1 MATTFVSSEKVA
13 IVTGLSVCGLGHYS
27 TVALVEHGAISDDLC
42 FWRYCS

>member
-1 MATTFVSSEKVA
+1 MAATVVLGDKVA

-27 TVALVEHGAISDDLC
+27 TVALVEHGAISDGLC